1 MANTIEVK
9 VPDIGDFSDV
19 PVIEILV
26 SVGDT
31 VTKEQG
37 LATLESDKATLEV
50 PSSAAGVVKEI
61 KVKLGDKVSEGSL
74 VVVLEAEGQAAAEA
88 PKAAA
93 PAQAETPKV
102 EQKAE
107 APKAAAPAPSQSAA
121 ASGPVE
127 VKVPDI
133 GDFSDVPV
141 IEILVSVGDTVSKEQ
156 GLVTL
161 ESDKATLEVP
171 SSAAGK
177 VKEIKVK
184 IGDKV
189 NQGDLVVVLEG
200 EGGQA
205 SAEAAP
211 SASAPTPAPAPAQTP
226 RSGPSAADAPP
237 APKAAAGTGKP
248 ADIECRMVVLGSG
261 PGGYTA
267 AFRAADVGLDTVL
280 IERYASLGGVCL
292 NVGCIPSKALL
303 HSAAVIDEVAHA
315 GDFGVDFG
323 KPKINLDKLREYKE
337 KVVGSLTK
345 GLAGMAKQ
353 RKVRV
358 VQGTGVFVSPN
369 EIEITGEDGKTQ
381 LLRFEQCIIAAG
393 SQAVKLPNFPW
404 DDKRV
409 MDSTDA
415 LELAEVPKK
424 LLVVGGGIIG
434 LEMATVYRALGSE
447 VTVVEFMDQL
457 MPGADKD
464 LVKPLADRLKKQGVI
479 VHLKTKASGVSAEK
493 KGITV
498 TFESATEGQKP
509 ELESGTWD
517 RVLVAVGR
525 SPNGKKIGAD
535 KAGVQVTDR
544 GFIPVDTQMRTNV
557 PHIFAIGDIVGNPML
572 AHKATHEGKL
582 AAEVAAGEKKEW
594 VARVIP
600 SVAYTDPEI
609 AWVGVTE
616 TEAKAKGLKVGVAK
630 FPWAAS
636 GRAIGIGRTEGF
648 TKLIFDEATHR
659 VIGGG
664 IVGVHAGDLLAEI
677 GLAIEMGAEAE
688 DIGHTIHAHPTLSE
702 SVAMAA
708 EVYDGTITDLYIPK
722 KK

>member
-1 MANTIEVK
+1 MAAIEIK
-9 VPDIGDFSDV
+9 VPDIGDYSGV
-19 PVIEILV
+19 PVIELLV
-26 SVGDT
+26 AVGDT
-31 VTKEQG
+31 VKKDQG
-37 LATLESDKATLEV
+37 LVTLESDKATLEV

-61 KVKLGDKVSEGSL
+61 KVKLGDNLSEGD
-74 VVVLEAEGQAAAEA
+74 VVLLLEAEGE
-88 PKAAA
+88 AAA
-93 PAQAETPKV
+93 PAAPA
-102 EQKAE
+102 KAD
-107 APKAAAPAPSQSAA
+107 APK
-121 ASGPVE
+121 
-127 VKVPDI
+127 
-133 GDFSDVPV
+133 
-141 IEILVSVGDTVSKEQ
+141 
-156 GLVTL
+156 
-161 ESDKATLEVP
+161 
-171 SSAAGK
+171 
-177 VKEIKVK
+177 
-184 IGDKV
+184 
-189 NQGDLVVVLEG
+189 
-200 EGGQA
+200 
-205 SAEAAP
+205 AEAAP
-211 SASAPTPAPAPAQTP
+211 ASKPPVTPSHRAPAEPA
-226 RSGPSAADAPP
+226 APQP
-237 APKAAAGTGKP
+237 ALSSGKP
-248 ADIECRMVVLGSG
+248 ADIECKMVVLGAG

-267 AFRAADVGLDTVL
+267 AFRSADLGVDTVL

-303 HSAAVIDEVAHA
+303 HAAAVIDEVAHA
-315 GDFGVDFG
+315 GDFGVEFG
-323 KPKINLDKLREYKE
+323 APTITLDKLRGYKE
-337 KVVGSLTK
+337 KVVTQLTK

-353 RKVRV
+353 RKVRT
-358 VQGTGVFVSPN
+358 VQGLATFVSAN
-369 EIEITGEDGKTQ
+369 ELEIVGDDGKTQ

-415 LELAEVPKK
+415 LELAEVPGS

-434 LEMATVYRALGSE
+434 LEMATVYAALGSK

-464 LVKPLADRLKKQGVI
+464 LVKPLADRLKKQGVE
-479 VHLKTKASGVSAEK
+479 VHLKTKASGVSADA

-498 TFESATEGQKP
+498 TFEAATEGETPALAQ
-509 ELESGTWD
+509 GTFD

-525 SPNGKKIGAD
+525 SPNGKKIGAE
-535 KAGVQVTDR
+535 KAGVQVTER
-544 GFIPVDTQMRTNV
+544 GFIPVDRQMRTNV

-582 AAEVAAGEKKEW
+582 AAEVASGEKKEW

-600 SVAYTDPEI
+600 SVAYTNPEI

-648 TKLIFDEATHR
+648 TKLIFDEETHR
-659 VIGGG
+659 IIGGA

-708 EVYDGTITDLYIPK
+708 EIYDGTITDLYMPK
-722 KK
+722 KR

>member
-1 MANTIEVK
+1 MAVIEIK
-9 VPDIGDFSDV
+9 VPDIGDYSDV
-19 PVIEILV
+19 PVIEVLV
-26 SVGDT
+26 AVGDS
-31 VTKEQG
+31 VVKDQG
-37 LATLESDKATLEV
+37 LVTLESDKATLEV
-50 PSSAAGVVKEI
+50 PSSAAGVVKEL
-61 KVKLGDKVSEGSL
+61 KVKIGDNLSEGA
-74 VVVLEAEGQAAAEA
+74 VVLLLETEGEAAAA
-88 PKAAA
+88 PAAPKAETKAAA
-93 PAQAETPKV
+93 PAA
-102 EQKAE
+102 
-107 APKAAAPAPSQSAA
+107 APAAAAPGSKPPVTPSHRAPAEPAA
-121 ASGPVE
+121 PKPALASG
-127 VKVPDI
+127 
-133 GDFSDVPV
+133 
-141 IEILVSVGDTVSKEQ
+141 
-156 GLVTL
+156 
-161 ESDKATLEVP
+161 KA
-171 SSAAGK
+171 
-177 VKEIKVK
+177 
-184 IGDKV
+184 
-189 NQGDLVVVLEG
+189 
-200 EGGQA
+200 
-205 SAEAAP
+205 
-211 SASAPTPAPAPAQTP
+211 
-226 RSGPSAADAPP
+226 
-237 APKAAAGTGKP
+237 
-248 ADIECRMVVLGSG
+248 ADIECKMVVLGAG

-267 AFRAADVGLDTVL
+267 AFRAADLGLDTVL

-303 HSAAVIDEVAHA
+303 HAAAVIDEVAHA

-323 KPKINLDKLREYKE
+323 QPKITLDKLREYKE
-337 KVVGSLTK
+337 KVVGKLTG
-345 GLAGMAKQ
+345 GLASMAKQ
-353 RKVRV
+353 RKVRTV
-358 VQGTGVFVSPN
+358 TGVASFVSPN
-369 EIEITGEDGKTQ
+369 ELEIVGDDGKTQ
-381 LLRFEQCIIAAG
+381 LLRFEHCVIAAG

-415 LELAEVPKK
+415 LELHDIPKT

-434 LEMATVYRALGSE
+434 LEMATVYSALGSK

-464 LVKPLADRLKKQGVI
+464 LVKPLADRLKKQGVE
-479 VHLKTKASGVSAEK
+479 VHLKTKATDVSADA

-498 TFESATEGQKP
+498 SFEAATEGEKP
-509 ELESGTWD
+509 GLQATAFD

-535 KAGVQVTDR
+535 KAGVTVTER
-544 GFIPVDTQMRTNV
+544 GFIPVDRQMRTNV

-600 SVAYTDPEI
+600 SVAYTNPEI

-648 TKLIFDEATHR
+648 TKLIFDEDTHR
-659 VIGGG
+659 IIGGA

-702 SVAMAA
+702 SVGMAA